1 MAGMDSG
8 ASRLFPSDAAV
19 LELREVTR
27 SLPCAVTPARTEL
40 GFDLVFHAGHT
51 VRVQLRD
58 LAGDGG
64 VLTSIFRVTPAGD
77 PNNAVY
83 FEQKWR
89 LPPVP
94 ANAGGAAALDA
105 SFIVGEGDYQVDWLL
120 RDRNERVCSAFW
132 KISARVPI
140 KDGQIV
146 AGLRPGAVAASG
158 GESYADQEAARSDPA
173 QRLSV
178 TVLLNV
184 GPDIAGGASISRAQS
199 DALLSILRGILREPR
214 IGEISIT
221 AFNLEQRRVIFE
233 QEDIRQI
240 NFASLKKAMDALTL
254 GTVSISQLAEKDAEA
269 RFLIRLAA
277 EKAER
282 KRSDALIF
290 VGPKTMD
297 ETGMTR
303 EVLKQLGDPRSP
315 VFYLTYMPAPES
327 NPWRDLIGSAVRH
340 WRGREFS
347 ITRPVDLISAWSKIM
362 LQLGTN
368 SWRPSER

>member
-1 MAGMDSG
+1 
-8 ASRLFPSDAAV
+8 
-19 LELREVTR
+19 
-27 SLPCAVTPARTEL
+27 
-40 GFDLVFHAGHT
+40 
-51 VRVQLRD
+51 
-58 LAGDGG
+58 
-64 VLTSIFRVTPAGD
+64 
-77 PNNAVY
+77 
-83 FEQKWR
+83 
-89 LPPVP
+89 
-94 ANAGGAAALDA
+94 
-105 SFIVGEGDYQVDWLL
+105 
-120 RDRNERVCSAFW
+120 
-132 KISARVPI
+132 
-140 KDGQIV
+140 
-146 AGLRPGAVAASG
+146 
-158 GESYADQEAARSDPA
+158 
-173 QRLSV
+173 
-178 TVLLNV
+178 
-184 GPDIAGGASISRAQS
+184 
-199 DALLSILRGILREPR
+199 
-214 IGEISIT
+214 
-221 AFNLEQRRVIFE
+221 
-233 QEDIRQI
+233 
-240 NFASLKKAMDALTL
+240 MDALAL

-347 ITRPVDLISAWSKIM
+347 ITRPVDLVSAWSKIM